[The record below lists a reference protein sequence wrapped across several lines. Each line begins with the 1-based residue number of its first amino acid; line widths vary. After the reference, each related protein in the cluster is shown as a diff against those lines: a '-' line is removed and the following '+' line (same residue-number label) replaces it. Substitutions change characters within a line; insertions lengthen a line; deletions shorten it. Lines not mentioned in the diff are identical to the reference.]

1 VKLGEALT
9 RRSDLQTRVGELRS
23 RLIQTA
29 RVQEGDKPH
38 EDPVALLAEFE
49 AVADELEKLVGRINR
64 SNLTVRLGDG
74 RTLTEALARRDS
86 LTLRNDTL
94 RALAEAAAEKH
105 DRYSRSEIKMLST
118 VAVGEIR
125 QKADDLARERRELD
139 VAIQEANWANDL
151 LED

>member
-1 VKLGEALT
+1 M
-9 RRSDLQTRVGELRS
+9 
-23 RLIQTA
+23 
-29 RVQEGDKPH
+29 
-38 EDPVALLAEFE
+38 ALLNEFD
-49 AVADELEKLVGRINR
+49 AVADELEKLVADINR
-64 SNLTVRLGDG
+64 ANLTVQLRDG

-86 LTLRNDTL
+86 LTLRHQTL

-118 VAVGEIR
+118 VGVTEIR

-151 LED
+151 LEN